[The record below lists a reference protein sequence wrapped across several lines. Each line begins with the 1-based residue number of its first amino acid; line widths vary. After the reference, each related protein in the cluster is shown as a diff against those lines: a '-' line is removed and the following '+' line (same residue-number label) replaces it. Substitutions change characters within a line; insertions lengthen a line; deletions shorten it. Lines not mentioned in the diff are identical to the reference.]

1 MPVFPSHSTR
11 IPEKNMAKEKIL
23 AVLDIGSNST
33 VLLVAKC
40 HPNGHIEPINEV
52 FAITRL
58 GKGISHTGV
67 LSEEAIKFTL
77 DVSKEMQSIAM
88 NEGAEDLIITATSAV
103 RNAKNKSE
111 FLVKC
116 HQKLNIFPQ
125 VLSGKEEARFT
136 YIGATYEVE
145 SEDPILTIDI
155 GGGSTEVAFGTKN
168 IMVGAHSMNMGC
180 ATLSEM
186 FNIGKGEWIPQ
197 RIAAKR
203 FIKKNLFSIVD
214 DVHSWLA
221 GRKPVIIA
229 SGGTATT
236 FAALVLKE
244 NIYDRKHINSVKVD
258 SKMVAVFARQLSRMS
273 IEERNKV
280 PGMEKERAEI
290 LPAGLLILSEFLHF
304 FSFKEISITA
314 NGLRYG
320 VMKHCLQKYF

>member
-1 MPVFPSHSTR
+1 
-11 IPEKNMAKEKIL
+11 MAKEKVL
-23 AVLDIGSNST
+23 AVLDIGSNSI

-40 HPNGHIEPINEV
+40 YSNGHIEPINEV
-52 FAITRL
+52 FATTRL
-58 GKGISHTGV
+58 GKGISHTGI
-67 LSEEAIKFTL
+67 LSEEAVKFTL
-77 DVSKEMQSIAM
+77 DVSKEMQGIAM

-125 VLSGKEEARFT
+125 VLSGKEEAKFT
-136 YIGATYEVE
+136 YLGATYEDE
-145 SEDPILTIDI
+145 SENPLLTVDI

-168 IMVGAHSMNMGC
+168 ILVGAHSMNMGC

-221 GRKPVIIA
+221 GRTPVIIA

-244 NIYDRKHINSVKVD
+244 NVYDRKHINSVKVD
-258 SKMVAVFARQLSRMS
+258 SKMVAVYARQLSRMS
-273 IEERNKV
+273 IEERIKV

-304 FSFKEISITA
+304 FSFNEIRITA

-320 VMKHCLQKYF
+320 VMKHYLQKYF

>member
-1 MPVFPSHSTR
+1 
-11 IPEKNMAKEKIL
+11 MAKEKIL
-23 AVLDIGSNST
+23 AVLDIGSNSI

-40 HPNGHIEPINEV
+40 NSNGTIEPINEV
-52 FAITRL
+52 FAVTRL
-58 GKGISHTGV
+58 GKGITHTGV
-67 LSEEAIKFTL
+67 LSEEAIKYTL
-77 DVSKEMQSIAM
+77 DVSKEMQDIAM

-116 HQKLNIFPQ
+116 HQRLNVFPQ
-125 VLSGKEEARFT
+125 VLSGKEEAKFT
-136 YIGATYEVE
+136 YIGATYEIE
-145 SEDPILTIDI
+145 SESPLLTIDI

-180 ATLSEM
+180 VAISEM

-203 FIKKNLFSIVD
+203 HIRKNLFSIVD
-214 DVHSWLA
+214 DVHSWLSS
-221 GRKPVIIA
+221 RSPIVIA

-236 FAALVLKE
+236 FAALLLKE
-244 NIYDRKHINSVKVD
+244 NVYDRKHINSVKVE
-258 SKMVAVFARQLSRMS
+258 SKMVAVYSRQLSRMS
-273 IEERNKV
+273 IDERIRV

-290 LPAGLLILSEFLHF
+290 LPAGLLILSEFLRF
-304 FSFKEISITA
+304 FNFNDLRITA

-320 VMKHCLQKYF
+320 VMKHYLQKYFG

>member
-1 MPVFPSHSTR
+1 
-11 IPEKNMAKEKIL
+11 MAKEKVL
-23 AVLDIGSNST
+23 AVLDIGSNSI

-40 HPNGHIEPINEV
+40 YSNGHIEPINEV
-52 FAITRL
+52 FAMTRL
-58 GKGISHTGV
+58 GKGVSHSGV
-67 LSEEAIKFTL
+67 LTEEAMQFTL
-77 DVSKEMQSIAM
+77 DVSKEMQSIAI

-103 RNAKNKSE
+103 RNARNKSE

-125 VLSGKEEARFT
+125 VLSGKEEAKFT
-136 YIGATYEVE
+136 YLGATYEVE
-145 SEDPILTIDI
+145 SENPILTIDI

-180 ATLSEM
+180 VSISEM

-214 DVHSWLA
+214 DVHSWLT
-221 GRKPVIIA
+221 GRNPVIIA

-244 NIYDRKHINSVKVD
+244 NVYDRKHINSVKVD
-258 SKMVAVFARQLSRMS
+258 SKMVAVYTRQLSRMS
-273 IEERNKV
+273 IEERIKV

-290 LPAGLLILSEFLHF
+290 LPSGLLILSEFLRF
-304 FSFKEISITA
+304 FNFSEIRITA

-320 VMKHCLQKYF
+320 VMKHYLQKYF